1 MSGYVVTLILI
12 RITVQTIIT
21 AIKDLRKNKSDGSI
35 GLSSNHLLHGPQRAL
50 VCIALLFSSLL
61 RHGHTPHDLLMSV
74 IIPIPKNVRGNL
86 GSSNN
91 YRGISLCS
99 PILKLLEIV
108 IAQKYNDYFET
119 SYLQFAFKSEHSSV
133 MCASIFKEVATYYL
147 SRDTDLYCCFLDATK
162 AFDRLKFTNLFN
174 LLYKRNL
181 PPVVLRL
188 LYDMYIRQQICVS
201 WNGVKSDT
209 FSATNGVRQGGIIS
223 PLLFN
228 IYLDVLL
235 NILREKG
242 TGCHIGSNFIGCLA
256 YADDVVIMAPTL
268 HGLQDMLDTCSE
280 FGTKYGVLYNT
291 KKTLCMRIS
300 KDNTENTEFNVTL
313 NDSKLMWVSKV
324 KYLGIYVRSDLNDT
338 DDMQAKRS
346 EFFVSLNSL
355 LGNFKSL
362 PSNILY
368 NLFSYYCM
376 SFYGAQTWNF
386 RNKHIDCVCK
396 AFNRGLR
403 TVWRL
408 PFNAHTKIVLALSK
422 CSPLLLQLERRF
434 LKMYTC
440 MAKSTNVLVQF
451 VASRCHYDHLCFL
464 GNNIS
469 LLCEKYN
476 LRLVSSYIQ
485 NAITYVHSNDNYI
498 VAVTLNEFINVRDG
512 VSDMDIFSKADVLEF
527 INALVV
533 D

>member
-1 MSGYVVTLILI
+1 MTCTLDKKI
-12 RITVQTIIT
+12 VF
-21 AIKDLRKNKSDGSI
+21 
-35 GLSSNHLLHGPQRAL
+35 HG
-50 VCIALLFSSLL
+50 
-61 RHGHTPHDLLMSV
+61 M
-74 IIPIPKNVRGNL
+74 
-86 GSSNN
+86 
-91 YRGISLCS
+91 
-99 PILKLLEIV
+99 
-108 IAQKYNDYFET
+108 
-119 SYLQFAFKSEHSSV
+119 
-133 MCASIFKEVATYYL
+133 
-147 SRDTDLYCCFLDATK
+147 
-162 AFDRLKFTNLFN
+162 
-174 LLYKRNL
+174 
-181 PPVVLRL
+181 
-188 LYDMYIRQQICVS
+188 
-201 WNGVKSDT
+201 GVKSDT

-313 NDSKLMWVSKV
+313 NDSKLTWVSKV

-338 DDMQAKRS
+338 DDMQSKRS
-346 EFFVSLNSL
+346 EFFVGLNSL

-422 CSPLLLQLERRF
+422 CSPLLERRF

-485 NAITYVHSNDNYI
+485 NAITYVHSNDNCT
-498 VAVTLNEFINVRDG
+498 VALILNELINVRDG
-512 VSDMDIFSKADVLEF
+512 VSDMDVFSKADVIELV
-527 INALVV
+527 NAL